1 MKWRHQESKE
11 RREGGREE
19 WSTSSFLNVGE
30 EEEEEEGE
38 GEVKV
43 ERVEEE
49 LVSEVAA
56 DSTVDSALELV
67 IPRNWRKWGDLMK
80 WKKDEGAKLDIIVK
94 KVWKENGSKKKKKT
108 KKRNTWCLALHS
120 DLMKCDPL
128 LI

>member
-67 IPRNWRKWGDLMK
+67 IPRN
-80 WKKDEGAKLDIIVK
+80 
-94 KVWKENGSKKKKKT
+94 
-108 KKRNTWCLALHS
+108 
-120 DLMKCDPL
+120 
-128 LI
+128 

>member
-1 MKWRHQESKE
+1 MKVWFQNRRMKWRHQESKE

-19 WSTSSFLNVGE
+19 WSTSSFLNMGE

-67 IPRNWRKWGDLMK
+67 IPRN
-80 WKKDEGAKLDIIVK
+80 
-94 KVWKENGSKKKKKT
+94 
-108 KKRNTWCLALHS
+108 
-120 DLMKCDPL
+120 
-128 LI
+128 

>member
-1 MKWRHQESKE
+1 MKVWFQNRRMKWRHQESKE

-38 GEVKV
+38 GEGEVKV

-67 IPRNWRKWGDLMK
+67 IPRN
-80 WKKDEGAKLDIIVK
+80 
-94 KVWKENGSKKKKKT
+94 
-108 KKRNTWCLALHS
+108 
-120 DLMKCDPL
+120 
-128 LI
+128 

>member
-19 WSTSSFLNVGE
+19 WSSSSFLNVAE
-30 EEEEEEGE
+30 EEE

-43 ERVEEE
+43 EKVEEEE

-67 IPRNWRKWGDLMK
+67 IPR
-80 WKKDEGAKLDIIVK
+80 
-94 KVWKENGSKKKKKT
+94 
-108 KKRNTWCLALHS
+108 H
-120 DLMKCDPL
+120 
-128 LI
+128 

>member
-30 EEEEEEGE
+30 EEEEE

-43 ERVEEE
+43 ERLEEE
-49 LVSEVAA
+49 EEMVSEVAA

-67 IPRNWRKWGDLMK
+67 IPRN
-80 WKKDEGAKLDIIVK
+80 
-94 KVWKENGSKKKKKT
+94 
-108 KKRNTWCLALHS
+108 
-120 DLMKCDPL
+120 
-128 LI
+128 

>member
-19 WSTSSFLNVGE
+19 WSSSSFLNVGE
-30 EEEEEEGE
+30 EEEEEEDGE

-43 ERVEEE
+43 EKVEEE

-67 IPRNWRKWGDLMK
+67 IPRIWRKERRMDLGDK
-80 WKKDEGAKLDIIVK
+80 
-94 KVWKENGSKKKKKT
+94 NGKI
-108 KKRNTWCLALHS
+108 LYQ
-120 DLMKCDPL
+120 
-128 LI
+128 

>member
-30 EEEEEEGE
+30 EE

-43 ERVEEE
+43 ERLEEE
-49 LVSEVAA
+49 EEEMVSEVAA

-67 IPRNWRKWGDLMK
+67 IPRN
-80 WKKDEGAKLDIIVK
+80 
-94 KVWKENGSKKKKKT
+94 
-108 KKRNTWCLALHS
+108 
-120 DLMKCDPL
+120 
-128 LI
+128 

>member
-38 GEVKV
+38 VKV
-43 ERVEEE
+43 ERLEEE
-49 LVSEVAA
+49 EEEMVSEVAA

-67 IPRNWRKWGDLMK
+67 IPRN
-80 WKKDEGAKLDIIVK
+80 
-94 KVWKENGSKKKKKT
+94 
-108 KKRNTWCLALHS
+108 
-120 DLMKCDPL
+120 
-128 LI
+128 